1 MGSSSLF
8 KKKKIWTNENRSN
21 QIQWNRKLD
30 RVDLSQ
36 QVDSFFGGFGRGV
49 EFLFSLIVQIFLLL
63 ILSLFFYFYVS
74 YLYSFQSFS
83 FSEFIECQSPFASI
97 TSSLC
102 QVGLALL
109 LSNCAFRLGYF
120 YCNIYLLHNNY
131 KYGNDNMIKVC
142 NQISH
147 LIFAFF
153 SWSNSSSLTV
163 FNIKGVAILFLFK
176 FFFFFLKKIY
186 LLWSLIIIKY
196 FHTCHYYRLW

>member
-1 MGSSSLF
+1 MKPKVGPGWFESAGWLF
-8 KKKKIWTNENRSN
+8 FW
-21 QIQWNRKLD
+21 
-30 RVDLSQ
+30 RVWE
-36 QVDSFFGGFGRGV
+36 RGWIS
-49 EFLFSLIVQIFLLL
+49 FLFNSSNLSITDS
-63 ILSLFFYFYVS
+63 LSLFYFYVS

-147 LIFAFF
+147 LIFLRSFK
-153 SWSNSSSLTV
+153 SLWVRPRSCPT
-163 FNIKGVAILFLFK
+163 ILRYGSYTCEYFK
-176 FFFFFLKKIY
+176 ISQHKL
-186 LLWSLIIIKY
+186 
-196 FHTCHYYRLW
+196 

>member
-1 MGSSSLF
+1 MKPQVGPGWFESAGWLF
-8 KKKKIWTNENRSN
+8 FW
-21 QIQWNRKLD
+21 
-30 RVDLSQ
+30 RVWE
-36 QVDSFFGGFGRGV
+36 RGWIS
-49 EFLFSLIVQIFLLL
+49 FLFNSSNLSITDS
-63 ILSLFFYFYVS
+63 LSLFYFYVS